1 MKVLVI
7 EDEYSLA
14 DAIKDSLEKESL
26 DVVIATD
33 GITGEDE
40 ALTNIYDLILLD
52 IMLPKKM
59 DLKF

>member
-1 MKVLVI
+1 MLVI